1 MARECNKCF
10 RELTLQAAHHSTR
23 EMNMKA
29 TIPTL
34 ITALAMISTLAI
46 TAAECR
52 PIIPSRL
59 APPAILLVTTAK
71 VPQASDQTKAPGQQ
85 IQMHVYN
92 YSKFDRTCLRW
103 TDRCR
108 ICTRA
113 GCSNIGIACQPAEVK
128 CLQHEEVKDT
138 PADHAQ

>member
-1 MARECNKCF
+1 
-10 RELTLQAAHHSTR
+10 
-23 EMNMKA
+23 MNMKMA
-29 TIPTL
+29 ILTL
-34 ITALAMISTLAI
+34 IAALAIISTLVI

-52 PIIPSRL
+52 PIIPTRL
-59 APPAILLVTTAK
+59 APPAILLVTTAT
-71 VPQASDQTKAPGQQ
+71 VPQASDQTKAPGEQ
-85 IQMHVYN
+85 IQMHVHNYN
-92 YSKFDRTCLRW
+92 KFDRTCLRW

-113 GCSNIGIACQPAEVK
+113 GCSNIGIACEPAEVK

>member
-1 MARECNKCF
+1 MLSRADTASRASQHTRDEH
-10 RELTLQAAHHSTR
+10 EGDHSDPDNGTR
-23 EMNMKA
+23 DDFDSGHNR
-29 TIPTL
+29 
-34 ITALAMISTLAI
+34 
-46 TAAECR
+46 CR
-52 PIIPSRL
+52 VPPDYPSRL

-92 YSKFDRTCLRW
+92 YSKFDRTCLHW